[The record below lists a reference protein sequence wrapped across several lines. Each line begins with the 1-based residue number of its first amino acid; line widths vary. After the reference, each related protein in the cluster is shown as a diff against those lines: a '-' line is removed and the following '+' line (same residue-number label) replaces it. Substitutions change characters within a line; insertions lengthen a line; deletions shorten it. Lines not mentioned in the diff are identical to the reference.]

1 MTAQEQEGPLLRFGL
16 PSKGRLQ
23 QKTAEFLQA
32 AGVSFERSS
41 VDREYAGRL
50 IGLDGVEIIFLQAG
64 EMPDRLM
71 RGEIHLGVTG
81 EDLIRERAALWAQ
94 RIMLAAPLNF
104 GHADLIVAVPRC
116 WIDVNTT
123 EDLDEVATEFRERHG
138 HPLRIATK
146 YKRLSRAFFKERGV
160 ANYRLVDSQGAT
172 EGLVS
177 AGSAEAIVDIT
188 SSGETL
194 RANHLKILDDGLLL
208 QSEAHLCASLTA
220 PWGSCALQA
229 MRSLLDRVKLDPKSP
244 DLDGQSLFERFQERL
259 RQVEGGAT

>member
-1 MTAQEQEGPLLRFGL
+1 MTKPSAEAKGPGGALRFGL

-23 QKTAEFLQA
+23 EKTADFLRQA
-32 AGVSFERSS
+32 GITFERST

-50 IGLDGVEIIFLQAG
+50 VGLEGVEIVFLQAG

-81 EDLIRERAALWAQ
+81 EDLIRERAAHWER
-94 RIMLAAPLNF
+94 RIQLLAPLNF

-116 WIDVNTT
+116 WIDVSTT
-123 EDLDEVATEFRERHG
+123 DDLDEVATAFREHHG
-138 HPLRIATK
+138 HPLRVATK
-146 YKRLSRAFFKERGV
+146 YKRLARAFFKEKGV

-172 EGLVS
+172 EGLVA

-194 RANHLKILDDGLLL
+194 HANHLKILEDGLILK
-208 QSEAHLCASLTA
+208 SEAHLCASLTA
-220 PWGSCALQA
+220 PWGETPRAAL
-229 MRSLLDRVKLDPKSP
+229 RSLLARV
-244 DLDGQSLFERFQERL
+244 G
-259 RQVEGGAT
+259 EGGDARYDAFTKGLTPVKT